1 MNEAKPPK
9 KAIKLEIKVDETVGA
24 GTYANLAI
32 VNSSDSEF
40 VMDFAFIQPGRPK
53 AKVATRI
60 IISPKN
66 AKRMLMLLN
75 KQIQVYE
82 KRFGEIDVRSLPP
95 MPTPDPIDVN

>member
-82 KRFGEIDVRSLPP
+82 TRFGEIDVRSLPP